1 MSTVENNNTIKYRCT
16 QCNICY
22 KDKSGLWY
30 HNKRKHITNTSNITQ
45 TNVTNIQ
52 QHIEISQTELQCNYC
67 NKILS
72 RQDNLKRH
80 YKNCK
85 TKNNADKNQSTIDNK
100 QNIIIA
106 NLTNEIERLKSDF
119 KIILNS
125 SLQLTQ
131 LAQQAEPNETIVQTN
146 QTKKSIPIIVKR
158 LVWNKYIGE
167 DIGKSKCYC
176 CKLSYITQLSFHCGH
191 VVAEK
196 NGGDIN
202 VDNLRP
208 ICQSCN
214 SSMGINN
221 MDSYITKY
229 SLHKSNNDIE
239 V

>member
-1 MSTVENNNTIKYRCT
+1 MEFKCITCNKKYKSYQSLWNHTHKFHKNNK
-16 QCNICY
+16 
-22 KDKSGLWY
+22 
-30 HNKRKHITNTSNITQ
+30 
-45 TNVTNIQ
+45 TNVYNNFDTNIQ
-52 QHIEISQTELQCNYC
+52 SINKTDLQPIEKSICEFC
-67 NKILS
+67 NKKLS
-72 RQDNLKRH
+72 NRQSRWRH
-80 YKNCK
+80 EK
-85 TKNNADKNQSTIDNK
+85 TCDKNQSTINNK

-125 SLQLTQ
+125 SLQL
-131 LAQQAEPNETIVQTN
+131 AQAEPNETIVQTNQTN

>member
-1 MSTVENNNTIKYRCT
+1 MEYI
-16 QCNICY
+16 CNICNKEY
-22 KDKSGLWY
+22 SSYQSLWIHNKKY
-30 HNKRKHITNTSNITQ
+30 HNKSINTEHKQAQITTEKIHSNYKCEFCT
-45 TNVTNIQ
+45 
-52 QHIEISQTELQCNYC
+52 
-67 NKILS
+67 KILS
-72 RQDNLKRH
+72 RHDSLKRH

-85 TKNNADKNQSTIDNK
+85 TKNNANKNQSTINNK

-125 SLQLTQ
+125 SLQL
-131 LAQQAEPNETIVQTN
+131 AQQVEPNETIVQTN

>member
-1 MSTVENNNTIKYRCT
+1 MEFNCVICNKKYKSYQSLWNHNHKFHKNIKSNVYNNF
-16 QCNICY
+16 
-22 KDKSGLWY
+22 D
-30 HNKRKHITNTSNITQ
+30 
-45 TNVTNIQ
+45 TNIQ
-52 QHIEISQTELQCNYC
+52 SINKTNIQPIEKSICQFC
-67 NKILS
+67 NKKLS
-72 RQDNLKRH
+72 NRQSRWRH
-80 YKNCK
+80 EK
-85 TKNNADKNQSTIDNK
+85 TCEKKQSKIDNK
-100 QNIIIA
+100 QNIIIT

-125 SLQLTQ
+125 SSQF
-131 LAQQAEPNETIVQTN
+131 AQSNETIVQTN
-146 QTKKSIPIIVKR
+146 QTKKSIPIAVKR

-221 MDSYITKY
+221 MDHYITKY